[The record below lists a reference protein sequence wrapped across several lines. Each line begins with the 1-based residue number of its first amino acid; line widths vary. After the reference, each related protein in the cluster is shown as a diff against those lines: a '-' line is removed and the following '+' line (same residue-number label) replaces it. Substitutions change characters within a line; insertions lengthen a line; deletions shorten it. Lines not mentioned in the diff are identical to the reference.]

1 MIGRIVA
8 YIVGSMVAV
17 LAVGTIFQDRFVT
30 YESEVAV
37 LTFGIVLGVLTA
49 FVKPALKFISL
60 PLTCLTFG
68 LFALVINAALFGLA
82 AALVRCTMARSQ
94 TSTTVTASYPRSAM
108 SSTRASRKCR
118 FVRRE
123 RRSVPC
129 SVEGHKRGLGAETER
144 RVAVDVVVPRV
155 CIMNY
160 VSAPVRCVQLCVC
173 AVCAVCA
180 CVRCMRVP
188 RY

>member
-49 FVKPALKFISL
+49 FVKPALQFISL

-68 LFALVINAALFGLA
+68 LFALVINAVIFGLA
-82 AALVRCTMARSQ
+82 AALTPGLE
-94 TSTTVTASYPRSAM
+94 VTLWGAIVGAIFASVTNGIVNSVVDDE
-108 SSTRASRKCR
+108 STR
-118 FVRRE
+118 
-123 RRSVPC
+123 
-129 SVEGHKRGLGAETER
+129 
-144 RVAVDVVVPRV
+144 
-155 CIMNY
+155 
-160 VSAPVRCVQLCVC
+160 
-173 AVCAVCA
+173 
-180 CVRCMRVP
+180 
-188 RY
+188 